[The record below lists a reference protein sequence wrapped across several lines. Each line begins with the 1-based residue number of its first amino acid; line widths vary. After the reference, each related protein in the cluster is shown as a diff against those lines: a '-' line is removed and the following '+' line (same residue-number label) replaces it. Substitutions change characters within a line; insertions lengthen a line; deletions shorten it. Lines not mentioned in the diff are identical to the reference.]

1 MWRVANKLYYATRA
15 GREVYIGSMSTRPVL
30 RGTSYAISTRKPQA
44 TQAAERILLE
54 GGNAFDAAVAAMAAL
69 AVTDPAMT
77 GIGGDANIL
86 VYVAAEK
93 KVRAINATGATPKL
107 ATIDWYRRNA
117 GGKIPVSD
125 GLLCGTVPGV
135 PAACYTLL
143 ERWGS
148 MNFADATYAGVEL
161 AKNGFPVS
169 EYFLEFVTGHAAK
182 LHKYRETERI
192 YFAGGREL
200 KAGDIL
206 RNPDLAET
214 LAAMGDRDAFYKGE
228 IARTLARFSEAHG
241 GLFRYEDFAG
251 YQAQV
256 GEPISVNYRGFE
268 VYKNASAC
276 QGATELVL
284 LNLLE
289 NHDLKSLGHNSADYL
304 HLCIEA
310 AKLAYADR
318 ERYLG
323 DMDFIHIP
331 FEEVL
336 SKSRVRHAPDLSAN
350 LAGSASHVGDTS
362 YIAIVDKHRNCV
374 SMTPS
379 LHSAFG
385 TGVTMGSTGLIFNCR
400 GDCFVLDENHP
411 NALMPGK
418 RPRSTLTPSLVL
430 RDGEPFLVMG
440 SPGGDD
446 QPLRIA
452 QTFLNVVD
460 FGMNIQDAIEA
471 PRWSTTSFPATEFP
485 QTAYPNQIAVE
496 ERIDENVRAALAQR
510 GHVVETTGPWFLGA
524 NCAVMVDQTT
534 GVLSAGADP
543 RGDSYALA
551 W

>member
-1 MWRVANKLYYATRA
+1 M
-15 GREVYIGSMSTRPVL
+15 
-30 RGTSYAISTRKPQA
+30 RGKTYAISTRKPQA

-54 GGNAFDAAVAAMAAL
+54 GGNAFDAAVAAMAVL

-86 VYVAAEK
+86 VYSAREK
-93 KVRAINATGATPKL
+93 KVWAINATGTTPKL
-107 ATIDWYRRNA
+107 ATIDWYRENA

-143 ERWGS
+143 NRWGS
-148 MNFADATYAGVEL
+148 MVFADATYAGVEL
-161 AKNGFPVS
+161 AENGFPMS
-169 EYFLEFVTGHAAK
+169 EYLMEFVTGHAAK
-182 LHKYRETERI
+182 LRKYPTTERI
-192 YFAGGREL
+192 YFRDGREL

-214 LAAMGDRDAFYKGE
+214 LRTMADRDAFYKGT
-228 IARTLARFSEAHG
+228 IAHTMADFAEFNG

-251 YQAQV
+251 YHAQV
-256 GEPISVNYRGFE
+256 GEPVSVNYRGYE

-276 QGATELVL
+276 QGPTELVL

-289 NHDLKSLGHNSADYL
+289 EHDLKALGHNSADYL

-323 DMDFIHIP
+323 DMDFINIP
-331 FEEVL
+331 FDEVL
-336 SKSRVRHAPDLSAN
+336 SKTRVRHALDLAMN
-350 LAGSASHVGDTS
+350 IAGEASHAGDTS
-362 YIAIVDKHRNCV
+362 YLAIIDKDRNCV

-385 TGVTMGSTGLIFNCR
+385 TGVTMGRTGLIFNCR
-400 GDCFVLDENHP
+400 GDCFELDENHP

-418 RPRSTLTPSLVL
+418 RPRSTLTPTIVL
-430 RDGEPFLVMG
+430 KDGEPSMVLG

-446 QPLRIA
+446 QPLRIS
-452 QTFLNVVD
+452 QTFINMVD
-460 FGMNIQDAIEA
+460 FGMNVQEAIEA

-485 QTAYPNQIAVE
+485 HTAYPDQISVE
-496 ERIDENVRAALAQR
+496 DRITEDVRAALAGR
-510 GHVVETTGPWFLGA
+510 GHLVETTGPWIMGA
-524 NCAVMVDQTT
+524 NCAVVVDPES